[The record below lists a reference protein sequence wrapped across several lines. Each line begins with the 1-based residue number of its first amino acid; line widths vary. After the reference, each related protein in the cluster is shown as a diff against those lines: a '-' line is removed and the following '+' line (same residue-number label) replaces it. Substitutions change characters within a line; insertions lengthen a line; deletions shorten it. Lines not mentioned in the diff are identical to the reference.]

1 MIGLDKN
8 KIESNLEAEKKF
20 MKNMIAKIFPKN
32 INNDY
37 KGYRI
42 AVYVFMVYSMISIA
56 RSCVHFFA
64 PDGGAG
70 SIAHI
75 DLSQG
80 GKNIIFVFALWGSS
94 QLILAFVQLLVC
106 VRYQSL
112 LPFMY
117 ILLFL
122 EYCFRALLGIMKPL
136 VFEAGAGT
144 PPGGYLDKIMIP
156 LALIMLILSLMTKKA
171 KTSQ

>member
-1 MIGLDKN
+1 
-8 KIESNLEAEKKF
+8 
-20 MKNMIAKIFPKN
+20 MKNILSKIFPKN

-37 KGYRI
+37 KGYKL
-42 AVYVFMVYSMISIA
+42 AVYAFILYAGVSIV
-56 RSCVHFFA
+56 RSCIHFFA

-70 SIAHI
+70 SIAKI

-94 QLILAFVQLLVC
+94 QLILGFIQLLVSF
-106 VRYQSL
+106 RYRNL

-122 EYCFRALLGIMKPL
+122 EYSFRTLIGVIKPPI
-136 VFEAGAGT
+136 FQAGAGT
-144 PPGGYLDKIMIP
+144 PPGGYADKIMIP
-156 LALIMLILSLMTKKA
+156 LALIMLVLTLIERKN
-171 KTSQ
+171 KTEPEA

>member
-1 MIGLDKN
+1 
-8 KIESNLEAEKKF
+8 
-20 MKNMIAKIFPKN
+20 MKNMIIKIFPKN

-37 KGYRI
+37 KGYGI
-42 AVYVFMVYSMISIA
+42 AVYVFVIYSLISIV
-56 RSCVHFFA
+56 RSCIHFFL

-94 QLILAFVQLLVC
+94 QLILSLVQLLVSI
-106 VRYQSL
+106 RYKSL

-122 EYCFRALLGIMKPL
+122 EYCFRVLLGVMKPL
-136 VFEAGAGT
+136 VFEANAGT
-144 PPGGYLDKIMIP
+144 PPGGYLDKVMIP
-156 LALIMLILSLMTKKA
+156 LALIMLILSLMPKKCETK
-171 KTSQ
+171 

>member
-1 MIGLDKN
+1 
-8 KIESNLEAEKKF
+8 
-20 MKNMIAKIFPKN
+20 MKNINEKIFPKN
-32 INNDY
+32 VNNDY
-37 KGYRI
+37 YGYRI
-42 AVYVFMVYSMISIA
+42 AVYVFMIYSIISIA
-56 RSCVHFFA
+56 RSCIHFFSQ
-64 PDGGAG
+64 DGGAG

-94 QLILAFVQLLVC
+94 QLILAFIQLLIS
-106 VRYQSL
+106 VRYKSL

-122 EYCFRALLGIMKPL
+122 EYCFRAVLGIMKPL

-156 LALIMLILSLMTKKA
+156 IALIMLILSLMTKKDH
-171 KTSQ
+171 